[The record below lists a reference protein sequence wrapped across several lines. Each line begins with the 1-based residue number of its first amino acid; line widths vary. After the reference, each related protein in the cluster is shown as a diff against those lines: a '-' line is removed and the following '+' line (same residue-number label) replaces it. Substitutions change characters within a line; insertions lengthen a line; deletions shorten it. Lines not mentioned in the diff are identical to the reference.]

1 MDMENGA
8 KDVTNMDLDK
18 NKKAYSILR
27 IYTYS
32 RCKKTA
38 LDIKRVGRP
47 MSQERCGDSSW
58 DERGVRPVW
67 SI

>member
-8 KDVTNMDLDK
+8 KDVTNMDMDK
-18 NKKAYSILR
+18 DKKAHSILR
-27 IYTYS
+27 IHTYS

-47 MSQERCGDSSW
+47 MSQER
-58 DERGVRPVW
+58 
-67 SI
+67 